1 MVIVSVG
8 LKVSAMV
15 AQQQIRYGLTQVTLT
30 NPDQFLCAFLK
41 SWWSRLR
48 SSVTDWWI
56 NLFKDMI
63 QQGVLNPQNTLHR
76 YYWVY

>member
-30 NPDQFLCAFLK
+30 NPDQFLCAFLRELK
-41 SWWSRLR
+41 VGGLDYDPLLLIGGLTFSK
-48 SSVTDWWI
+48 T
-56 NLFKDMI
+56 
-63 QQGVLNPQNTLHR
+63 
-76 YYWVY
+76 